1 MSTRHVLPVLVGA
14 AALST
19 AALVSSAGA
28 KVHSS
33 AAGPCKAVSNVEAI
47 IDDSGSMSIT
57 DRNVL
62 RGQAVKLIVQQEA
75 QTQPSFVFG
84 AVSFGDPDVHTL
96 FAPAAVGPN
105 SKAMLGSLGSL
116 RADDGGTNYGIGF
129 NQAAADNPNRQ
140 ANVFMTDGENFGDPV
155 PLPQPPTYVIGFG
168 DSAASP
174 DNVKALQDLATG
186 TGGQYYPQTSSAK
199 LVSVVNSILAQITCQ
214 TQPRTFNDVFKKVG
228 QAISHSV
235 NIGGTIHSANVVASY
250 PTSGD
255 QFTFKAQL
263 FQGRKQVAATTAKR
277 HKLRKLKLTITRSET
292 FFTAHI
298 RGLVHG
304 KLKFTIKAKKLG
316 VSADPNTPAGS
327 VTTQFTPSR
336 KR

>member
-1 MSTRHVLPVLVGA
+1 MSIRHVLSVLAGA
-14 AALST
+14 AALGT
-19 AALVSSAGA
+19 AAFVSSAGA
-28 KVHSS
+28 AVHA

-47 IDDSGSMSIT
+47 VDDSGSMSVT
-57 DRNVL
+57 DPNVL

-75 QTQPSFVFG
+75 QGQPSFVFG

-116 RADDGGTNYGIGF
+116 QADDGGTNYGLGF
-129 NQAAADNPNRQ
+129 NHAAADNPNRQ
-140 ANVFMTDGENFGDPV
+140 ANIFMTDGENFGDPV

-168 DSAASP
+168 DSATSS

-186 TGGQYYPQTSSAK
+186 TDGQYYPQTSSAK

-214 TQPRTFNDVFKKVG
+214 TQPRTFNDVFKKPG
-228 QAISHSV
+228 QSISHSV
-235 NIGGTIHSANVVASY
+235 NIGSTIHSASVVASY

-277 HKLRKLKLTITRSET
+277 RKLRKLKLTITRSET
-292 FFTAHI
+292 FFTAHV
-298 RGLVHG
+298 RGLVRG